1 VKPLFVQWGA
11 GNIGRSFI
19 GQVFSRNGYRV
30 VFIDIDEKLVETLNI
45 HKRYVVET
53 VSRDGAERLQ
63 VDSVC
68 ALHVGHTAEIADA
81 IAEADLMGVSVGKNA
96 WPSIAPQLAR
106 AIAHRHTKYPDN
118 PIDIIL
124 AENIHNAAA
133 FTASLLSSHLP
144 KGFPLDSYV
153 GLIEASIGKMVP
165 IQKASTPLLLRS
177 EPYNELLVDKR
188 GFRNPIPN
196 LKDLHPVEPMQAY
209 MDRKLFIHNLGHAAC
224 AYLGYLAHPDQPL
237 IAQVLEDPK
246 VFTHV
251 RKTMLQSMEV
261 LLHLY
266 PDVFTRQAL
275 ERHIDDLLLRFGN
288 RALGDTVFR
297 VGRDLKRKLH
307 FDDRIM
313 GIIIQAQRIGLA
325 WDRIGHV
332 YLAALSFTAG
342 DTDGKQLL
350 ADQVFLKELG
360 NLKRTEMICH
370 AAGWKDSDLPE
381 DLCRTISQAF
391 DLIGQ

>member
-1 VKPLFVQWGA
+1 MKPLFVQWGA

-30 VFIDIDEKLVETLNI
+30 VFIDIDEKLVETLNA
-45 HKRYVVET
+45 HKRYVVEA

-63 VDSVC
+63 VDSVS
-68 ALHVGHTAEIADA
+68 ALHVNQKAEIAEA
-81 IAEADLMGVSVGKNA
+81 IAEAALMGVSVGKNA
-96 WPSIAPQLAR
+96 WPGIAPQLAH
-106 AIAHRHTKYPDN
+106 AIAHRHTSRPDH

-124 AENIHNAAA
+124 AENIHNGTT
-133 FTASLLSSHLP
+133 FTSSLLSSHLP
-144 KGFPLDSYV
+144 KEFPLDSYV
-153 GLIEASIGKMVP
+153 GLVEASIGKMVP
-165 IQKASTPLLLRS
+165 IQKASTPLLLRA
-177 EPYNELLVDKR
+177 EPYNELIVDR
-188 GFRNPIPN
+188 NGFRNTIPDV
-196 LKDLHPVEPMQAY
+196 KDLHPVEPMQAY
-209 MDRKLFIHNLGHAAC
+209 MDRKLFIHNLGHAAS

-237 IAQVLEDPK
+237 VAQVLEDPK

-251 RKTMLQSMEV
+251 RKTMIQSMEV

-297 VGRDLKRKLH
+297 IGRDLRRKLR

-313 GIIIQAQRIGLA
+313 GIIIQAQRIGMA

-332 YLAALSFTAG
+332 YLAALSFTAS

-350 ADQVFLKELG
+350 ADQAFLKELE
-360 NLKRTEMICH
+360 NLKRPEMICH
-370 AAGWKDSDLPE
+370 ASGWKDSDLPQ

-391 DLIGQ
+391 DLIAQ